1 MFAEL
6 SFFVALLV
14 ISGLVLGY
22 KHATSHFPVMQ
33 RPWWSYR
40 YTIISMVVAVWMLI
54 YQNDWRAPVGC
65 FVIDYGLFLLVRRKG
80 VRKSWAI
87 VLTLAPLLLVKT
99 HVVSFLSVL
108 GLSFLTFRAIDALLM
123 SEATDSADIG
133 EYFLYL
139 FFPPSLLAG
148 PMYRW
153 RGFRNDLAAA
163 YERLSVGTLLDGW
176 ESLILGIVQKF
187 AVAQLIDV
195 CLLQRLDPL
204 DYSFTSIISNAVV
217 YSAFLYFDFAGY
229 SNMAIGAA
237 RMFGFTLPENFKN
250 PAATTNPQDFWRRWH
265 VSLSEWLRDVVFTPL
280 YKHLV
285 TKGGMGNHKLVAQN
299 ICILATLLIM
309 GTWNGLEPQYVCSGL
324 FFGMCSVVYNEIN
337 HAARMQPGMKAF
349 CSRRDVRAA
358 GRALTLVLMVFGLYI
373 FSGRSPIT

>member
-6 SFFVALLV
+6 SFFVLLLLFSV
-14 ISGLVLGY
+14 LLLGY
-22 KHATSHFPVMQ
+22 KQAAGHFPVLTQ
-33 RPWWSYR
+33 PGWSYR
-40 YTIISMVVAVWMLI
+40 YTVITVGIVSWMLI
-54 YQNDWRAPVGC
+54 YQDDWRAPLGF
-65 FVIDYGLFLLVRRKG
+65 FVLDYGLFLLVRRKG
-80 VRKSWAI
+80 VRKSWA
-87 VLTLAPLLLVKT
+87 VTLTLAPLLLVKT
-99 HVVSFLSVL
+99 HAVSFLSVL

-123 SEATDSADIG
+123 NETADSADIG

-139 FFPPSLLAG
+139 FFPPAILAG

-153 RGFRNDLAAA
+153 REFRNDLAGA
-163 YERLSVGTLLDGW
+163 YGRLSIGTLLDGW

-204 DYSFTSIISNAVV
+204 DYGFTGIVANAVV

-250 PAATTNPQDFWRRWH
+250 PIATTNPQDFWRRWH

-285 TKGGMGNHKLVAQN
+285 TKGGMGNYKLVAQN
-299 ICILATLLIM
+299 ICIMATLLIM

-324 FFGMCSVVYNEIN
+324 FFGICSVIYNEIN
-337 HAARMQPGMKAF
+337 HAARSQPGMKVF
-349 CSRRDVRAA
+349 CSRHDVRVA
-358 GRALTLVLMVFGLYI
+358 GRALSLVLMMFGLYI
-373 FSGRSPIT
+373 FSGRSPIV

>member
-14 ISGLVLGY
+14 TSGLVLGY
-22 KHATSHFPVMQ
+22 KHATDHFPVMR

-40 YTIISMVVAVWMLI
+40 YTIISMVVTAWMLI
-54 YQNDWRAPVGC
+54 YQDDWRAPLSS

-80 VRKSWAI
+80 VRKSWA
-87 VLTLAPLLLVKT
+87 VALTLMPLLLVKS
-99 HVVSFLSVL
+99 HVVPFLSIL
-108 GLSFLTFRAIDALLM
+108 GLSFITFRAIDALLM
-123 SEATDSADIG
+123 NETTDSADIG

-139 FFPPSLLAG
+139 FFPPAILAG

-153 RGFRNDLAAA
+153 REFRNDLAAA
-163 YERLSVGTLLDGW
+163 YGRLSIGTLLDGW

-187 AVAQLIDV
+187 AVAQLINV
-195 CLLQRLDPL
+195 CLLQRLNPL
-204 DYSFTSIISNAVV
+204 DFSFASIVANATV

-237 RMFGFTLPENFKN
+237 RMFGFTLPDNFKN
-250 PAATTNPQDFWRRWH
+250 PVATTNPQDFWRRWH

-280 YKHLV
+280 YKYLV

-299 ICILATLLIM
+299 VCILATLLIM
-309 GTWNGLEPQYVCSGL
+309 GTWNGIEPQYICSGL
-324 FFGMCSVVYNEIN
+324 FFGMCSVIYNEIN
-337 HAARMQPGMKAF
+337 HAARLRPEMKAF
-349 CSRRDVRAA
+349 CSRRDMRAA
-358 GRALTLVLMVFGLYI
+358 GRALTLILMVFGLYI
-373 FSGRSPIT
+373 FSGRSPIS